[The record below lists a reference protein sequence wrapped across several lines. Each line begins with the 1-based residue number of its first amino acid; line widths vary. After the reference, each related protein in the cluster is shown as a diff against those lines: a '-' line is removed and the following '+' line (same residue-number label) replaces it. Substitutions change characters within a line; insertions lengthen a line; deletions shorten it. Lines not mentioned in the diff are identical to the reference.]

1 MRKFS
6 GQKVAEARKSRGLRH
21 EHLAVTLNRTA
32 STLARYESGAI
43 LPTADL
49 VGALADALE
58 VSVDDL
64 YEISTIEPDDHHP

>member
-1 MRKFS
+1 MARRFS
-6 GQKVAEARKSRGLRH
+6 GRRMCEHRTARGLRH

-58 VSVDDL
+58 VPVDAL
-64 YEISTIEPDDHHP
+64 YEATA